1 MDENTD
7 TNTTITP
14 EDIDISQVAGSLKN
28 MLDDDL
34 DNLKN
39 QTNS

>member
-7 TNTTITP
+7 TNTTITQ
-14 EDIDISQVAGSLKN
+14 EDIDISQVAGSLKD